1 MLSALST
8 NNCYG
13 FSTALSFARYC
24 ACFCSACMD
33 KVDVAEYYTEKEE
46 QLRAEVQKETEMAQ
60 HNPIGMA
67 FVTFSNINHSKKVR
81 DMHKRKSWYEFWRNH
96 SPPMSPL
103 SPSLRPERWRVTY
116 APLPGDIYWEN
127 LSDPRNWLLA
137 KKVIANTALF
147 IIALFLTTPEYIV
160 TQLDSILY
168 AMFGTEDTWV
178 LPGFIKD
185 FLPTL
190 MIWSFTALMP
200 VLVAYSD
207 RWLGHWYRYE
217 CCCFEKWI
225 MN

>member
-1 MLSALST
+1 M
-8 NNCYG
+8 
-13 FSTALSFARYC
+13 SFARYC

-81 DMHKRKSWYEFWRNH
+81 DMHKKKSWYEFWRNH